1 VSELL
6 GVGADARLLIVNCDD
21 LGMYR
26 AVNFGI
32 IEAVTSGV
40 ATTCSLMTPCPDASH
55 AIKLLREHPRIPFGI
70 HLTIVCDL
78 PGHRW
83 GPLASKEKVP
93 SLLDADGEFFGV
105 RQLDELMA
113 QARLDELE
121 LEFRAQIETV
131 LREKLEPTHLDWHC
145 FRDGGRDD
153 VFELGIALARE
164 YGLALRA
171 SDRDA
176 QQRLK
181 ASGLPANDHPL
192 LDSFSLET
200 DGKPTRYAQLL
211 RTLPPGLSQWAVHP
225 ALADDEARALDPDG
239 WRVRQSDY
247 EFLLSGQAHEIIAR
261 ENIALLDYLRLR
273 EAWQGS
279 RGGDAEAKP

>member
-1 VSELL
+1 MSELL

-26 AVNFGI
+26 AVNLGI
-32 IEAVTSGV
+32 IEAVTTGV
-40 ATTCSLMTPCPDASH
+40 ATTCSLMTPCPGASH
-55 AIKLLREHPRIPFGI
+55 AIELLRRHPRIPFGI
-70 HLTIVCDL
+70 HLTVVCDL

-83 GPLASKEKVP
+83 GPLVSREKVP
-93 SLLDADGEFFGV
+93 SLLDGDGELFGV
-105 RQLDELMA
+105 RRLDELMA

-131 LREKLEPTHLDWHC
+131 LRAKLEPTHLDWHC

-153 VFELGIALARE
+153 VFELGVALARE

-181 ASGLPANDHPL
+181 THGLPATDHPL
-192 LDSFSLET
+192 LDSFSLEI

-225 ALADDEARALDPDG
+225 ALADDEAMALDPDG

-247 EFLLSGQAHEIIAR
+247 EFLLSRQAHEIIAR
-261 ENIALLDYLRLR
+261 ENIELLDYVRLQQ
-273 EAWQGS
+273 AWHGS
-279 RGGDAEAKP
+279 RGGNAGA